1 VVKTMRDERVS
12 TKLCSSL
19 LGLSPSTIRRLVRP
33 AHRQNRQPRPIDP
46 AMRARVCSI
55 VRATHGLVG
64 ASNLGRMT
72 GLPRRICAGIKKREL
87 CEMERER
94 KEACGRIIVTAPGV
108 VRGFDAMHVMAGDRK
123 AYWLVAADAA
133 VPYRTSITTV
143 PVYDAKHVIEALEAD
158 FEKHGAPLVLRLDRA
173 ACQRTPEVTELLTRH
188 QVLTLHGPPRH
199 PLYYGQLERQNR
211 EHRAWYA
218 RLRNV
223 SLRELGAAG
232 EAMRTALNALW
243 PRSTLDGCTAE
254 QAWGAR
260 KPLDVDR
267 GELITN
273 VEQCTSGLVTRGVE
287 PLRARRIAIESALT
301 RLGVLHVKQG
311 GWC

>member
-1 VVKTMRDERVS
+1 VVKAMRDEHVP
-12 TKLCSSL
+12 TTLCSSL

-33 AHRQNRQPRPIDP
+33 THGTSRKPPPIDP
-46 AMRARVCSI
+46 AMRERVCSI

-94 KEACGRIIVTAPGV
+94 KERCGRIVVTEPGI
-108 VRGFDAMHVMAGDRK
+108 VRGFDAMHVMAREGK

-173 ACQRTPEVTELLTRH
+173 ACQRTPEVHQLLERH
-188 QVLTLHGPPRH
+188 QVLALHGPPRH

-267 GELITN
+267 RELITD
-273 VEQCTSGLVTRGVE
+273 VERCTSGLVTRGVE
-287 PLRARRIAIESALT
+287 LLRARRIAIESALT